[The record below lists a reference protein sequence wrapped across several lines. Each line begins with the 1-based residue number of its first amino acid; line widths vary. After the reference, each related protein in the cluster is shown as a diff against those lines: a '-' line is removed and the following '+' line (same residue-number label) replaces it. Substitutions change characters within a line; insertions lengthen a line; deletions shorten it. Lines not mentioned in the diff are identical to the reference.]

1 MSSIIRSGR
10 EISEVV
16 QARKIIHQLNQTK
29 GVLIMLKKN
38 PVVWGAFSLL
48 ILFTVNEVQGQES
61 KDNLKAY
68 PAASEGMK
76 RYVLHL
82 EPQENEELFRVE
94 LQVGKTVELDEVN
107 RYFFGGTLQEESV
120 EGWGFTKFVLKEIG
134 AMAGTLIGVSPD
146 APKVARFITLGGE
159 PRLLRYNSRLPV
171 VVYVPEGVEVRYRI
185 WSTKP
190 ETTAINPG

>member
-1 MSSIIRSGR
+1 M
-10 EISEVV
+10 V
-16 QARKIIHQLNQTK
+16 
-29 GVLIMLKKN
+29 KKN
-38 PVVWGAFSLL
+38 RVGWAAFGLL
-48 ILFTVNEVQGQES
+48 VLFTVSGVEGQES

-82 EPQENEELFRVE
+82 EPMENEELFRVE

-107 RYFFGGTLQEESV
+107 RYFFGGNLQEEPV
-120 EGWGFTKFVLKEIG
+120 EGWGFTKFVLNEIG
-134 AMAGTLIGVSPD
+134 VMAGTLIGVPPD
-146 APKVARFITLGGE
+146 APKVSRFITLGGE
-159 PRLLRYNSRLPV
+159 PQLMRYNSRLPV

-185 WSTKP
+185 WSTKA